1 MQLTLRI
8 DGITTSDADTVEN
21 LELLC
26 LSNER
31 YGSVELCFK
40 SDCIGGMNLGFARI
54 KLYNSNLAI
63 DADATFESAKFLG
76 EEICRRWNLQNVKIG
91 EATQYYQM
99 PCPYGFDSIEDNPL
113 FQSFMKSSTNRRI
126 RE

>member
-8 DGITTSDADTVEN
+8 DGITTDGTDKVEE

-26 LSNER
+26 ISKER
-31 YGSVELCFK
+31 LGSVELCFR
-40 SDCIGGMNLGFARI
+40 GGGWNIPFAKI
-54 KLYNSNLAI
+54 KLYDSNRAI

-76 EEICRRWNLQNVKIG
+76 EEICRRWNLQNEKIG
-91 EATQYYQM
+91 EAINCVRIPVDHELESM
-99 PCPYGFDSIEDNPL
+99 DNNPL
-113 FQSFMKSSTNRRI
+113 LKSFMRSS

>member
-8 DGITTSDADTVEN
+8 DGITTSDADTVED

-54 KLYNSNLAI
+54 KLYESNLAI

-76 EEICRRWNLQNVKIG
+76 EEICRRWNQEKFI
-91 EATQYYQM
+91 ATIDPNALEQ
-99 PCPYGFDSIEDNPL
+99 IREDNPFL
-113 FQSFMKSSTNRRI
+113 NRL
-126 RE
+126 

>member
-8 DGITTSDADTVEN
+8 DGITTDGTDKVEE

-26 LSNER
+26 ISKER
-31 YGSVELCFK
+31 YGSVELCFR
-40 SDCIGGMNLGFARI
+40 GGGWNIPFAKI
-54 KLYNSNLAI
+54 KLYDLNRAI

-76 EEICRRWNLQNVKIG
+76 EEICRRWNQEKFI
-91 EATQYYQM
+91 ATINPNAIEQ
-99 PCPYGFDSIEDNPL
+99 IREDNPL
-113 FQSFMKSSTNRRI
+113 LRSFMRSS